1 MDELTA
7 APRAWLTLG
16 AGPDGG
22 RLHVGLAGELDIASL
37 PDVAP
42 QMDALLARDPQPVQV
57 DLEGLEFLDSSGIA
71 VLIRIANHFH
81 PVEVR
86 NATPA
91 VRRVIEVLGLAGR
104 LGLDGR

>member
-1 MDELTA
+1 MDELTEV
-7 APRAWLTLG
+7 PRARLTVATG
-16 AGPDGG
+16 RDGG
-22 RLHVGLAGELDIASL
+22 GLHVRLAGELDIASL

-42 QMDALLARDPQPVQV
+42 QLDALLAQDPQPVQV

-71 VLIRIANHFH
+71 VLVRIANRFH
-81 PVEVR
+81 PVGVR

-104 LGLDGR
+104 LGLDRD